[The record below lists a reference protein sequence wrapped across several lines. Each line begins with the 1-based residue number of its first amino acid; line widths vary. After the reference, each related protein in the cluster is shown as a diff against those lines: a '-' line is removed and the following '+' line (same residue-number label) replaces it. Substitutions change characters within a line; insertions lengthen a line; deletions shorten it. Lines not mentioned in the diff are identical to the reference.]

1 MFLAGKNDKFPFAM
15 TKKSLVVYIV
25 FAVLMGLFLFFVRG
39 DIAGKCMACT
49 VCPMLILYFI
59 YAYCKES
66 KADMKA
72 DGTKAQYMN
81 GSYFESSE
89 WHEKYVAYLNAH
101 PFEKPKYQSMK
112 QDLLK
117 RFQRREYLVKMILP
131 LFLIFCTLCLIPL
144 GRYDMAIIGLF
155 LFGFLFWLE
164 FSLYIGMPV
173 RKWLKG
179 DIDYEELE
187 SSYLKSQMLIYK
199 TNALAFGTT
208 HLHGFAEKKIYAID
222 YRLAE
227 GISRKIVRLKK
238 YEDGIYNTEEYQHF
252 AVIHVRLPRSG
263 NIHDVEIE
271 LNEFQVQMA
280 IDKLSTYK
288 IGEDLVENLLVN
300 EHKENETVI

>member
-1 MFLAGKNDKFPFAM
+1 MRTNHKFPFAM

-25 FAVLMGLFLFFVRG
+25 FTVLMGLFLFFVRG
-39 DIAGKCMACT
+39 DMVGKCAACI
-49 VCPMLILYFI
+49 VCPMLIVYLI
-59 YAYCKES
+59 YAYCKER

-72 DGTKAQYMN
+72 HETKAQYMN
-81 GSYFESSE
+81 GSYFESPE
-89 WHEKYVAYLNAH
+89 WHEKYVAYLNKH
-101 PFEKPKYQSMK
+101 PFEKPKYQNMER
-112 QDLLK
+112 DLLK
-117 RFQRREYLVKMILP
+117 RFQRREYLVKMILQ

-144 GRYDMAIIGLF
+144 GRYYMAVIGLC

-164 FSLYIGMPV
+164 FSLIGMPV

-187 SSYLKSQMLIYK
+187 ASYLKSQMLFYK

-208 HLHGFAEKKIYAID
+208 HLHGFTEKKIYAID
-222 YRLAE
+222 YRLVE

-238 YEDGIYNTEEYQHF
+238 YEDGIYNTEECQHF

-263 NIHDVEIE
+263 NIYDVEIE

-280 IDKLSTYK
+280 IDKLSTCK
-288 IGEDLVENLLVN
+288 IGEDLIGNLSVN
-300 EHKENETVI
+300 EHKENE

>member
-1 MFLAGKNDKFPFAM
+1 M
-15 TKKSLVVYIV
+15 TKKSLVVYI
-25 FAVLMGLFLFFVRG
+25 ASIVLIGPLLFFVRG
-39 DIAGKCMACT
+39 DMAGKYAACIA
-49 VCPMLILYFI
+49 CPMIIVYLI
-59 YAYCKES
+59 YAYCKER

-72 DGTKAQYMN
+72 HETKAQYMN
-81 GSYFESSE
+81 GSYFESPE
-89 WHEKYVAYLNAH
+89 WHEKYVAYLNKH
-101 PFEKPKYQSMK
+101 PFEKPKYQNMK
-112 QDLLK
+112 RDLLK

-131 LFLIFCTLCLIPL
+131 LFLMFCTLCLIPL
-144 GRYDMAIIGLF
+144 GRYYMAVIGLC

-187 SSYLKSQMLIYK
+187 ASYLKSQMLFYK

-208 HLHGFAEKKIYAID
+208 HLHGFTEKKIYAID
-222 YRLAE
+222 YRLVE
-227 GISRKIVRLKK
+227 GISRNIVRLKK
-238 YEDGIYNTEEYQHF
+238 YEDGIYNTEEYQNF

-263 NIHDVEIE
+263 NIYDVEIE

-288 IGEDLVENLLVN
+288 IGEDLTGNISVN

>member
-1 MFLAGKNDKFPFAM
+1 M
-15 TKKSLVVYIV
+15 TKKSLVVYI
-25 FAVLMGLFLFFVRG
+25 ASIVLIGPLLFFVRG
-39 DIAGKCMACT
+39 DMAGKYAACIA
-49 VCPMLILYFI
+49 CPMIIVYLI

-72 DGTKAQYMN
+72 QETKVQYMD

-89 WHEKYVAYLNAH
+89 WHEKYVIYLNEH
-101 PFEKPKYQSMK
+101 HFEKPKYQSMEM
-112 QDLLK
+112 DLLK

-131 LFLIFCTLCLIPL
+131 LFLMFCTLCLIPL
-144 GRYDMAIIGLF
+144 GRYYMAIIGLC

-187 SSYLKSQMLIYK
+187 ASYLKSQMLFYK
-199 TNALAFGTT
+199 TNALAFETT
-208 HLHGFAEKKIYAID
+208 HLHGFTEKKIYAID
-222 YRLAE
+222 YRLVE
-227 GISRKIVRLKK
+227 GISRNIVRLKK
-238 YEDGIYNTEEYQHF
+238 YEDGIYNTEEYKHF

-263 NIHDVEIE
+263 DIYDVEIE

-280 IDKLSTYK
+280 IDKLSVYK
-288 IGEDLVENLLVN
+288 IGEDLMENLSVN
-300 EHKENETVI
+300 EHKENEAVI

>member
-1 MFLAGKNDKFPFAM
+1 MGRNDKFPFAM
-15 TKKSLVVYIV
+15 TKKSLVVYI
-25 FAVLMGLFLFFVRG
+25 ASIVLIGPLLFFVRG
-39 DIAGKCMACT
+39 DMAGKYAACIA
-49 VCPMLILYFI
+49 CPMIIVYLI

-72 DGTKAQYMN
+72 QETKVQYMD

-89 WHEKYVAYLNAH
+89 WHEKYVIYLNEH
-101 PFEKPKYQSMK
+101 HFEKPKYQSMEM
-112 QDLLK
+112 DLLK

-131 LFLIFCTLCLIPL
+131 LFLMFCTVCLIPL
-144 GRYDMAIIGLF
+144 GRYYMAIIGF
-155 LFGFLFWLE
+155 CLFGFLFWLE

-187 SSYLKSQMLIYK
+187 ASYLKSQMLFYK

-208 HLHGFAEKKIYAID
+208 HLHGFTEKKIYAID
-222 YRLAE
+222 YRLVE

-238 YEDGIYNTEEYQHF
+238 YEDGIYNTEEYKHF

-263 NIHDVEIE
+263 DIYDVEIE

-280 IDKLSTYK
+280 IDKLSVYK
-288 IGEDLVENLLVN
+288 IGEDLMENLSVN
-300 EHKENETVI
+300 EHKENEAVI

>member
-1 MFLAGKNDKFPFAM
+1 MII
-15 TKKSLVVYIV
+15 VY
-25 FAVLMGLFLFFVRG
+25 L
-39 DIAGKCMACT
+39 
-49 VCPMLILYFI
+49 I

-72 DGTKAQYMN
+72 QETKVQYMD
-81 GSYFESSE
+81 GSYFESLE
-89 WHEKYVAYLNAH
+89 WHEKYVAYLNEH
-101 PFEKPKYQSMK
+101 TFEKPKYQSMK

-131 LFLIFCTLCLIPL
+131 LFLMFCTLCLIPL
-144 GRYDMAIIGLF
+144 GRYYMAIIGF
-155 LFGFLFWLE
+155 CLFGFLFWLE

-179 DIDYEELE
+179 DIDYEGLE
-187 SSYLKSQMLIYK
+187 ASYLKSQMLFYK

-208 HLHGFAEKKIYAID
+208 HLHGFTEKKIYAID
-222 YRLAE
+222 YRLVE

-238 YEDGIYNTEEYQHF
+238 YEDGIYNTEEYKHF

-263 NIHDVEIE
+263 DIYDVEIE

-280 IDKLSTYK
+280 IDKLSVYK
-288 IGEDLVENLLVN
+288 IGEDLMENLSVN
-300 EHKENETVI
+300 EHKENEAVI

>member
-1 MFLAGKNDKFPFAM
+1 MRKNDKFPFAM

-25 FAVLMGLFLFFVRG
+25 FTVLMGLFLFFVIG
-39 DIAGKCMACT
+39 DMAGKCAACI
-49 VCPMLILYFI
+49 VCPMLIAYLL

-66 KADMKA
+66 KADTKA
-72 DGTKAQYMN
+72 REMKAQYMN
-81 GSYFESSE
+81 GSYFESPE
-89 WHEKYVAYLNAH
+89 WHEKYVAYLNEH
-101 PFEKPKYQSMK
+101 TFEKTKYQSMK
-112 QDLLK
+112 LDLLK

-131 LFLIFCTLCLIPL
+131 LFLMFCTLCLIP
-144 GRYDMAIIGLF
+144 
-155 LFGFLFWLE
+155 WLE

-179 DIDYEELE
+179 DIDYEGLE
-187 SSYLKSQMLIYK
+187 ASYLKSQMLFYK

-208 HLHGFAEKKIYAID
+208 HLHGFTEKKIYAID
-222 YRLAE
+222 YRLVE

-252 AVIHVRLPRSG
+252 AVIHVRLPQSG

-280 IDKLSTYK
+280 IDKLPTYK
-288 IGEDLVENLLVN
+288 IGENLMENLSVN
-300 EHKENETVI
+300 EHKENEAVI

>member
-1 MFLAGKNDKFPFAM
+1 MGRNDKFPFAM
-15 TKKSLVVYIV
+15 TKKSLVVYI
-25 FAVLMGLFLFFVRG
+25 ASIVLIGPLLFFVRG
-39 DIAGKCMACT
+39 DMAGKYAACIA
-49 VCPMLILYFI
+49 CPMIIVYLI

-72 DGTKAQYMN
+72 QETKVQYMD

-89 WHEKYVAYLNAH
+89 WHEKYVIYLNEH
-101 PFEKPKYQSMK
+101 HFEKPKYQSMEM
-112 QDLLK
+112 DLLK

-131 LFLIFCTLCLIPL
+131 LFLMFCTLCLIPL
-144 GRYDMAIIGLF
+144 GRYYMAIIGLC

-187 SSYLKSQMLIYK
+187 ASYLKSQMLFYK

-208 HLHGFAEKKIYAID
+208 HLHGFTEKKIYAID
-222 YRLAE
+222 YRLVE
-227 GISRKIVRLKK
+227 GISRNIVRLKK
-238 YEDGIYNTEEYQHF
+238 YEDGIYNTEEYKHF

-263 NIHDVEIE
+263 NIYDVEIE

-280 IDKLSTYK
+280 IDKLSVYK
-288 IGEDLVENLLVN
+288 IGEDLMENLSVN
-300 EHKENETVI
+300 EHKENEAVI

>member
-1 MFLAGKNDKFPFAM
+1 MGRNDKFPFAM
-15 TKKSLVVYIV
+15 TKKSLVVYI
-25 FAVLMGLFLFFVRG
+25 ASIVLIGPLLFFVRG
-39 DIAGKCMACT
+39 DMAGKYAACIA
-49 VCPMLILYFI
+49 CPMIIVYLI

-72 DGTKAQYMN
+72 QETKVQYMD

-89 WHEKYVAYLNAH
+89 WHEKYVIYLNEH
-101 PFEKPKYQSMK
+101 HFEKPKYQSMEM
-112 QDLLK
+112 DLLK

-131 LFLIFCTLCLIPL
+131 LFLMFCTLCLIPL
-144 GRYDMAIIGLF
+144 GRYYMAIIGLC

-187 SSYLKSQMLIYK
+187 ASYLKSQMLFYK

-208 HLHGFAEKKIYAID
+208 HLHGFTEKKIYAID
-222 YRLAE
+222 YRLVE
-227 GISRKIVRLKK
+227 GISRKIVRLKT
-238 YEDGIYNTEEYQHF
+238 YEDGIYNTEEYKHF

-263 NIHDVEIE
+263 DIYDVEIE

-280 IDKLSTYK
+280 IDKLSVYK
-288 IGEDLVENLLVN
+288 IGEDLMENLSVN
-300 EHKENETVI
+300 EHKENEAVI

>member
-1 MFLAGKNDKFPFAM
+1 MGRNDKFPFAM
-15 TKKSLVVYIV
+15 TKKSLVVYI
-25 FAVLMGLFLFFVRG
+25 ASIVLIGPLLFFVRG
-39 DIAGKCMACT
+39 DMAGKYAACIA
-49 VCPMLILYFI
+49 CPMIIVYLI

-72 DGTKAQYMN
+72 QETKVQYMD

-89 WHEKYVAYLNAH
+89 WHEKYVIYLNEH
-101 PFEKPKYQSMK
+101 HFEKPKYQSMEM
-112 QDLLK
+112 DLLK

-131 LFLIFCTLCLIPL
+131 LFLMFCTLCLIPL
-144 GRYDMAIIGLF
+144 GRYYMAIIGF
-155 LFGFLFWLE
+155 CLFGFLFWLE

-179 DIDYEELE
+179 DIDYEGLE
-187 SSYLKSQMLIYK
+187 ASYLKSQMLFYK

-208 HLHGFAEKKIYAID
+208 HLHGFTEKKIYAID
-222 YRLAE
+222 YRLVE

-252 AVIHVRLPRSG
+252 AVIHVRLPQSG

-280 IDKLSTYK
+280 IDKLSVYK
-288 IGEDLVENLLVN
+288 IGEDLMENLSVN
-300 EHKENETVI
+300 EHKENEAVI